1 MGYRMNKIYSNLN
14 MILTDK
20 DLIKSLGNAVRN
32 IHEQNENLLDVDRK
46 ITDMQASIEMVLQKL
61 EDGKFLNNEIIEMF
75 SMLDNSTIYE
85 HCESRVEQANMKS
98 ALKALKECKE
108 QIDCININSFDF
120 AGSLVEN
127 LTKMTGKSW
136 VLANEDNYYCDHFDI
151 KIASVDNK
159 DEYFY
164 IMNSKA
170 WFAGVQE
177 KMSVRDLYLTVPL
190 TDADDR
196 KLETYCDLAE
206 VLEIGL
212 FNFDREKIE
221 QNLSRPNTLYK
232 QIPEL
237 EEAVNLSMFNQ
248 EALQELKLKNQEN
261 EEQMF
266 L

>member
-46 ITDMQASIEMVLQKL
+46 IADMQASIEMVLQKL

-98 ALKALKECKE
+98 VLKALKECKE

-136 VLANEDNYYCDHFDI
+136 VLANEDNYYCDRFDI
-151 KIASVDNK
+151 KISCVENK
-159 DEYFY
+159 DASFY
-164 IMNSKA
+164 IRDSKA
-170 WFAGVQE
+170 WFAGAPE
-177 KMSVRDLYLTVPL
+177 KVSVRDLYLTVPL

-196 KLETYCDLAE
+196 KLETYSDLAE
-206 VLEIGL
+206 VLEVGL
-212 FNFDREKIE
+212 FNFNREKIE
-221 QNLSRPNTLYK
+221 QNLSKPNTLYK

-237 EEAVNLSMFNQ
+237 EDAVNRAMFN
-248 EALQELKLKNQEN
+248 EYALQELKLKNQEN